1 MKSKSN
7 LVLAIA
13 FLFNVN
19 VSFANDRIPFCKSLT
34 VASEANEVIITI
46 PGNERFVLL
55 KLYADCASNQ
65 NWYLDIDNQVLLAGT
80 ISVDRWTGDILHKT
94 YVHDFPDSCV
104 VVPAGKTLTAVNK
117 NAAGYELKLTLIGYF
132 EEIDTGLV
140 SDLNG
145 DHKVDFADFALLA
158 NEWLATS
165 S

>member
-1 MKSKSN
+1 MESKSI
-7 LVLAIA
+7 LVLAVA

-19 VSFANDRIPFCKSLT
+19 ASFANGRTPFCKSLT
-34 VASEANEVIITI
+34 VSPDTNEVILTV
-46 PGNERFVLL
+46 PENEQFVLL
-55 KLYADCASNQ
+55 KLYADCFVSQ
-65 NWYLDIDNQVLLAGT
+65 DWHLDTDNEVLLAGT
-80 ISVDRWTGDILHKT
+80 ISVREGMSGYVYKT

-104 VVPAGKTLTAVNK
+104 VVPAGKTLTAVNA
-117 NAAGYELKLTLIGYF
+117 NMDYELKLTLIGYF